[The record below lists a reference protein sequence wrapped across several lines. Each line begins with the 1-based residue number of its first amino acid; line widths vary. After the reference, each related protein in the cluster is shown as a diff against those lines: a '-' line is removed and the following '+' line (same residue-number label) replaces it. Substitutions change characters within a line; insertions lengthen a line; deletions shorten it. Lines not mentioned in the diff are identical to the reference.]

1 MSRQKN
7 KLTALAVKNAEPGKY
22 SDGGGL
28 ILHKTTDGGKWIY
41 RYSFSG
47 RRREMGLGSLADTP
61 LSAARKARDNWY
73 SVLLDDLD
81 PISERERRREEKRLA
96 LDRQDPT
103 FEEVAN
109 MVFEA
114 KKAGLRGEG
123 ERGRWFSP
131 IALHMIPK
139 IGKKR
144 ISKIHQTD
152 IRDALAPI
160 WKTKHSTA
168 EKAISRTHIIFRQA
182 RLMGHD
188 VDPFTVDA
196 AKHMLGEVSHKV
208 VSITATPWQEIP
220 DLFGRLDRPSATH
233 RALRWM
239 ILTAVRS
246 EGARGARFSEIE
258 DGIWTVPAERMKGAE
273 GKAQDFR
280 VPLSPAAIEIVEW
293 CAESAS
299 TDFLFPSYR
308 KGYISST
315 AVAKGLNEIGEAG
328 RPHGFRTSFRTWV
341 QDTEAATFDVAETAL
356 AHIVG
361 GKVERTYA
369 RSDLLEPRRRLMDA
383 WSRFVTGAGSEV
395 VYLDTFSSKK

>member
-28 ILHKTTDGGKWIY
+28 ILHKTADSGKWIY
-41 RYSFSG
+41 RYSFAG
-47 RRREMGLGSLADTP
+47 RRREMGLGSLDDTS

-73 SVLLDDLD
+73 SVLLNDLD
-81 PISERERRREEKRLA
+81 PISEREREREEKRLA

-131 IALHMIPK
+131 IALHVIPK
-139 IGKKR
+139 IGKMR

-208 VSITATPWQEIP
+208 VRSPQLHGKKSRICSTGWTGPA
-220 DLFGRLDRPSATH
+220 RP
-233 RALRWM
+233 
-239 ILTAVRS
+239 
-246 EGARGARFSEIE
+246 
-258 DGIWTVPAERMKGAE
+258 TV
-273 GKAQDFR
+273 
-280 VPLSPAAIEIVEW
+280 L
-293 CAESAS
+293 C
-299 TDFLFPSYR
+299 
-308 KGYISST
+308 
-315 AVAKGLNEIGEAG
+315 
-328 RPHGFRTSFRTWV
+328 
-341 QDTEAATFDVAETAL
+341 
-356 AHIVG
+356 G
-361 GKVERTYA
+361 G
-369 RSDLLEPRRRLMDA
+369 
-383 WSRFVTGAGSEV
+383 
-395 VYLDTFSSKK
+395 